1 MRENSLR
8 PVTVLLLGCTIALL
22 LGALLSDIAYYQSFE
37 VQWANFAAWLI
48 AGALVTGA
56 LVVLLCVIGFF
67 RRRTDR
73 GRSGIVLLLVAAM
86 WVAGL
91 VNALIHARD
100 GWAVMPAGLILSII
114 VFLLALAAAIVGL
127 AGTRRVEAV

>member
-1 MRENSLR
+1 MRFSFGARNRKGNGALPSQCNQQGNWSVRENSLR

-91 VNALIHARD
+91 
-100 GWAVMPAGLILSII
+100 
-114 VFLLALAAAIVGL
+114 
-127 AGTRRVEAV
+127 